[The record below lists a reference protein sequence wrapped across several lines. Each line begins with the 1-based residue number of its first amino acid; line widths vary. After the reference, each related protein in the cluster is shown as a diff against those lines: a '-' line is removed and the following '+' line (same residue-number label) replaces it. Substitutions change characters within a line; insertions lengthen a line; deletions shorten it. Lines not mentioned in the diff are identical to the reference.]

1 MGFHRGR
8 IRLDKSGD
16 ISQYLDQVPAGSI
29 CLGVVQV
36 GTAAPGALIY
46 VESTREYWQLDL
58 SGRTKLVTRKVQA
71 ALDALGDDSQSQQT
85 SGSQAK

>member
-8 IRLDKSGD
+8 IRLNKSGD
-16 ISQYLDQVPAGSI
+16 ISQYLDQVPAGSV

-36 GTAAPGALIY
+36 GTAAPGALVY
-46 VESTREYWQLDL
+46 VESTQEYWQVDL

-71 ALDALGDDSQSQQT
+71 ALDAMGNNGQDQQT
-85 SGSQAK
+85 SGPQAR